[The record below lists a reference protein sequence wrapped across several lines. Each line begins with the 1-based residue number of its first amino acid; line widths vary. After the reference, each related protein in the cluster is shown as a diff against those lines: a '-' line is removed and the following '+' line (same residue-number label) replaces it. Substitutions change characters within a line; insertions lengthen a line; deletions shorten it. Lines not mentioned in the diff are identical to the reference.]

1 MLIVQENG
9 WIIARTLS
17 MSCAHGKPAFYRVLV
32 ESLATLKPDNQ
43 ANRSASPSPL
53 WKGHSAG
60 KPAVVFPTF
69 IPAS

>member
-1 MLIVQENG
+1 MDLRCHSANVA
-9 WIIARTLS
+9 IICLA
-17 MSCAHGKPAFYRVLV
+17 GKPAFYRVFV

-53 WKGHSAG
+53 WNGHSAG
-60 KPAVVFPTF
+60 SPAVVFPTF